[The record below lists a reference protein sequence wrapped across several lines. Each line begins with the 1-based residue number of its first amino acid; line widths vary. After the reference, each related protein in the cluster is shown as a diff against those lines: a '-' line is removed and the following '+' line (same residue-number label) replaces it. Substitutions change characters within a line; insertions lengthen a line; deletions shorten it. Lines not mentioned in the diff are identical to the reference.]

1 MHIFKS
7 YIACKYENT
16 FKKKVDYK
24 TKQKKAIF
32 KAISFMLLNSFI
44 DLGETSQN
52 SPK

>member
-24 TKQKKAIF
+24 KKKAIF
-32 KAISFMLLNSFI
+32 KASSFMLLNSFI